1 MANLIKNGDFSQQG
15 THWTA
20 TNPAN
25 VSYETG
31 DCVIARPGSVSQ
43 EVLTAGGKGGSFML
57 SAKMMTLPGSAGRIT
72 VQPIPSG
79 TPVVLDVGG
88 GQEWVVKSL
97 KFTAQEATIKFM
109 VTLEANDGETDK
121 KGSSFGDVT
130 LSKLN

>member
-31 DCVIARPGSVSQ
+31 DCVIALPGSVSQ
-43 EVLTAGGKGGSFML
+43 EVLTAGGQGGSFML
-57 SAKMMTLPGSAGRIT
+57 SARMMTLPGSAGRIT
-72 VQPIPSG
+72 VQPVPSG
-79 TPVVLDVGG
+79 TPVFLDVGG
-88 GQEWVVKSL
+88 DQEWVVKSL

-121 KGSSFGDVT
+121 KGSGFGDVT
-130 LSKLN
+130 LSKLS

>member
-31 DCVIARPGSVSQ
+31 DCAIARPGSVSQ
-43 EVLTAGGKGGSFML
+43 EVLTAGGQGGSFSL
-57 SAKMMTLPGSAGRIT
+57 SARMMTRPGSAGRIT
-72 VQPIPSG
+72 VQPVPSG
-79 TPVVLDVGG
+79 NPVFLDVGG
-88 GQEWVVKSL
+88 GQEWVTKSI
-97 KFTAQEATIKFM
+97 KFTAQPATIKFT
-109 VTLEANDGETDK
+109 VTLEANDGATDVQ
-121 KGSSFGDVT
+121 GSYFGDVT